1 MSVNS
6 IWCQNIPVQ
15 VYLCLF
21 SVIFVV
27 LFQENKFCS
36 PANNFHRKS
45 TLSRT
50 GEAWKHTETLF
61 FLLFPALLCINAGNN
76 QCVQGRDG
84 GDPCNHLSPCL
95 LWETSFCKHVRFSMG
110 NFVWQ
115 EHHRFDNPHRAF
127 TYHLHGYDSVVGPV
141 KGVYNKENAVT
152 KAREHNLLVSDRPAF
167 VTILTLGKI
176 CVTV

>member
-1 MSVNS
+1 M
-6 IWCQNIPVQ
+6 
-15 VYLCLF
+15 
-21 SVIFVV
+21 
-27 LFQENKFCS
+27 
-36 PANNFHRKS
+36 
-45 TLSRT
+45 
-50 GEAWKHTETLF
+50 
-61 FLLFPALLCINAGNN
+61 
-76 QCVQGRDG
+76 
-84 GDPCNHLSPCL
+84 GD
-95 LWETSFCKHVRFSMG
+95 
-110 NFVWQ
+110 FVWQ